1 MLRSRFKRLR
11 NKKFFLLFRNLIIAE
26 ILLYIIFLGLAL
38 SADWGKIYEGS
49 ILANYIPFEVIEFT
63 FLGFFQLGVI
73 LLVFYKSSTQEV
85 SIGEIISS
93 KEHEKLEFKTTF
105 RWDVK
110 RNQVNKDLEKTVMKT
125 ITAFMNSDGGCLLI
139 GVDDSGNPTGLEQ
152 DLASLQKPNHDG
164 FENHFNNIFN
174 NMIGPEFRRSVNLKF
189 NKIGDKT
196 VCLVSVEPSL
206 KPAYLK
212 SSDNEDFYIR
222 TGNVT
227 TPLKMSEV
235 AAYLS
240 SWRRS

>member
-1 MLRSRFKRLR
+1 MIRRRIKRLR

-38 SADWGKIYEGS
+38 SADWGKVYEGS

-63 FLGFFQLGVI
+63 FLGTFQVALI
-73 LLVFYKSSTQEV
+73 LLVFYKTSIQEAN
-85 SIGEIISS
+85 IGEIINS

-125 ITAFMNSDGGCLLI
+125 VTAFMNSDGGSLLI

-174 NMIGPEFRRSVNLKF
+174 NMIGPELRYLVKLKF
-189 NKIGDKT
+189 NNMGDKT
-196 VCLVSVEPSL
+196 VCLVSVDSSS
-206 KPAYLK
+206 KPVYLK

-235 AAYLS
+235 AAYLA